1 MAEVVAPSL
10 DLENGMTAQVVIVG
24 GITLKTIQT
33 LGEAKDHGAA
43 DDDDDSVF
51 YDADELLQENRSSLD
66 PVAASCKELT
76 QAAAGGEDRETCLPH
91 WDADGSEPPVPAGS
105 DELPIPNRCSD
116 TELSAH
122 PLCQEQEEA
131 NRTPSDE
138 RESES
143 LGSESA
149 DSTQLLG
156 DETEMLDQP
165 QSGEP
170 VCSGNEVAGESLSFI
185 TAEST
190 QPVCTESGKLSET
203 QGHDDESRCPET
215 EESAESLSMETAM
228 CTQSL
233 VAESEE
239 LPQPECRDTN
249 AESSLIEESS
259 QSTCIESGESIEC
272 ACGTEESEPK
282 VNPKDD
288 TPVLSVCTESGETIQ
303 PLCGHKQSE
312 PPLCQESEELVPS
325 LCSESGQSTHS
336 RSISDGEGLEPSQT
350 QEGQP
355 LCEESAQPDTPAS
368 VPEAASCPSRS
379 QPMTDSSATAPI
391 AASKDTCSASLTNQW
406 ELEETAPDGTA
417 HPAELPSEH
426 NMTTEGE
433 HSGSPEQL
441 TSTEPQRLM
450 SKETQTEVLGEA
462 SATSQTQ
469 PDQEKTA
476 VEGKACIVKR

>member
-1 MAEVVAPSL
+1 
-10 DLENGMTAQVVIVG
+10 
-24 GITLKTIQT
+24 
-33 LGEAKDHGAA
+33 
-43 DDDDDSVF
+43 
-51 YDADELLQENRSSLD
+51 
-66 PVAASCKELT
+66 
-76 QAAAGGEDRETCLPH
+76 
-91 WDADGSEPPVPAGS
+91 
-105 DELPIPNRCSD
+105 
-116 TELSAH
+116 
-122 PLCQEQEEA
+122 
-131 NRTPSDE
+131 
-138 RESES
+138 
-143 LGSESA
+143 
-149 DSTQLLG
+149 
-156 DETEMLDQP
+156 
-165 QSGEP
+165 
-170 VCSGNEVAGESLSFI
+170 
-185 TAEST
+185 
-190 QPVCTESGKLSET
+190 
-203 QGHDDESRCPET
+203 
-215 EESAESLSMETAM
+215 METAM

-282 VNPKDD
+282 LNPKDD

-336 RSISDGEGLEPSQT
+336 GSISDGEGLEPSQT

-379 QPMTDSSATAPI
+379 QPMTDSSATVPI

-476 VEGKACIVKR
+476 VEAAQEEQAEGTTRGDEAADAAPVLGATGESHRPNGGLESPGDRTSGDDLTGDSQDEVADNEARQSDTSGSGSSPSGATPSTTRRKKPRQSHSFTKSKFSTVSYRKIRRGNTRQRIDEFEAMNM